1 MRLGGIIEG
10 EYSISVNK
18 KTLDRDFEGR
28 FIGHRLRSDFKEG
41 GVMEEVSMKEDLFRL
56 TLDVILC
63 L

>member
-28 FIGHRLRSDFKEG
+28 FIGHRLRRDFKEG